1 MDGLWEKR
9 GGAAYP
15 CDERAWRFFHKL
27 PNHTRFVADTK
38 DPTRRSGKQHR
49 FWFSLVNTLFEN
61 QDYYKDVDKMR
72 DGLLIALG
80 YCEWFKVAGRD
91 VPFADSVSYGKMPQ
105 DKFDALVTATL
116 DFMEERGFDRAEL
129 LAQTR
134 EMAGAA

>member
-15 CDERAWRFFHKL
+15 CDERAWRFFYKL

-38 DPTRRSGKQHR
+38 DPTRRSGEQHR
-49 FWFSLVNTLFEN
+49 FWFALVNTLFEN
-61 QDYYKDVDKMR
+61 QSYYTDIDEMR
-72 DGLLIALG
+72 QGLLIVLG
-80 YCEWFKVAGRD
+80 YCRWHQIGGKPTPLAKSVA
-91 VPFADSVSYGKMPQ
+91 FGKMPQ
-105 DKFDALVTATL
+105 DEFDALVSATL
-116 DFMEERGFDRAEL
+116 DLMEKRGFDRAEL